1 MQANTPVPD
10 DYRNA
15 RPFLFPEIRDTWEI
29 AKIELLAKRMP
40 GGDTLEIPYL
50 CLAESF
56 AAVIVYAKDSLKT
69 IIDFDQVRRW
79 GLDVDTVFDQA
90 LEGLNEKSPGEFA
103 TFRAESSEI
112 YESTWKDGFD
122 AARVLFPEMLRH
134 LPVRGEHAIFMP
146 NNEILIV
153 TGRDDSLG
161 LKRCLEILEQAQ
173 KEGSPLPPLPVLLHE
188 GLYREFRLPSDHSL
202 FERFERLRQSYF
214 ERIYEEQSQVLK
226 DTDSPLARDTFI
238 ARYTRLM
245 EGGKTMS
252 LSSITEGYRTLLP
265 RTDLVSFTTRDSL
278 DPVASA
284 EWESVAA
291 LEDDGQGILEDI
303 QIYPPR
309 YLVQDFPTND
319 QLDRLGTKTG
329 PGLRA
334 RFETGTEVLG
344 KKCLECQH
352 SFPRST
358 VICPHDGTQLSTV
371 LVAPL
376 SGTLLGDRYELM
388 DEIGRG
394 GMGVIYRAVDRLSPG
409 APPVAVKLL
418 LNDATENDIIRNR
431 FLVEARA
438 ASSLNHPNVIKVQ
451 EFNVSEDG
459 LPYMVMEFLSGKTL
473 DDLLEEGHLDLPE
486 TIALIIQVCDALGHA
501 HRHNVVHRDVKPSN
515 IVVVPD
521 EDGQRKAIVVDF
533 GIAKIFTQPG
543 KTSLH
548 LTKTGQI
555 FGSPLYMSP
564 EQCMGQ
570 KLDARADIYA
580 LGCVLY
586 QCVAGQS
593 PFDGDNM
600 LSVIFQHINDEPER
614 FATSD
619 REKALESIILRALA
633 KSPEDRFQS
642 MTDLRRQLEHCLELI
657 TDPDREE
664 SPDSQSAQP
673 EPGTADGADPQ
684 FLYFKELADEGM
696 AAAQLELAVFYRDG
710 IFVEQNRELAF
721 DWCLKA
727 ASQEHPLAM
736 AELASMYF
744 FGTAIEIDYDKAY
757 YWAIKAAA
765 FEQPFAISLI
775 GHMLESGK
783 GVEKNFAEAWRWYE
797 RAADLEDIEAQKAL
811 GNFYYAGHG
820 CDRDI
825 GCSIKWFT
833 RAANQG
839 DQDAQLQLG
848 LIAFNNDERLNEPD
862 FETAVRWFSMAADQG
877 NTVAMR
883 CLSSA
888 YDSGNGVKE
897 DPQEA
902 LSWMQTAA
910 ELNDPE
916 AIFWIGR
923 WHSEGSHTLK
933 RDRKAAFRYFR
944 KAAELGSINA
954 HFELAMH
961 YLLGEGVAINYDSGL
976 RHLNQAAEDGHRGAI
991 YQLGLIHA
999 LGQGVPRD
1007 EKRALELI
1015 TSAAKKG
1022 EPAAQYYLSEHY
1034 EQQGDETRTRFWR
1047 DQALEQGYTPD

>member
-1 MQANTPVPD
+1 MQASTPVPD
-10 DYRNA
+10 DYRKA
-15 RPFLFPEIRDTWEI
+15 HPFIFPEIRDAWEI
-29 AKIELLAKRMP
+29 VKIELLAKKMP

-56 AAVIVYAKDSLKT
+56 AAVIVYARDSLKT

-79 GLDVDTVFDQA
+79 GLDVDTVFNQA
-90 LEGLNEKSPGEFA
+90 LEELDERSPGDFA
-103 TFRAESSEI
+103 AFRADSSEI

-122 AARVLFPEMLRH
+122 AARVLFPEMLRK
-134 LPVRGEHAIFMP
+134 LPVRGEPAIFLP
-146 NNEILIV
+146 NNETLIV

-214 ERIYEEQSQVLK
+214 ERIYEEQRQVLK
-226 DTDSPLARDTFI
+226 DTDSPLARDIFI
-238 ARYTRLM
+238 ARYTRLK
-245 EGGKTMS
+245 EDGKSMT
-252 LSSITEGYRTLLP
+252 LSSITEGYRTMLP
-265 RTDLVSFTTRDSL
+265 RTDLVSFTTRDNL
-278 DPVASA
+278 DPIASA
-284 EWESVAA
+284 EWDRVEAITHGL
-291 LEDDGQGILEDI
+291 LEDLQV
-303 QIYPPR
+303 YPPR
-309 YLVQDFPTND
+309 YLVERFPTPE
-319 QLDRLGTKTG
+319 QLDQMGITRMSSTDTRTI
-329 PGLRA
+329 PI
-334 RFETGTEVLG
+334 G
-344 KKCLECQH
+344 KKCLECQS
-352 SFPRST
+352 SFSRET
-358 VICPHDGTQLSTV
+358 LVCPHDGTQLSTV

-394 GMGVIYRAVDRLSPG
+394 GMGVIYRAHDRLSPG

-431 FLVEARA
+431 FMVEARA
-438 ASSLNHPNVIKVQ
+438 ASSLNHPNVIKVH
-451 EFNVSEDG
+451 EFNVSEEG
-459 LPYMVMEFLSGKTL
+459 LPYMIMEFLCGKTL

-501 HRHNVVHRDVKPSN
+501 HRHNVVHRDIKPSN
-515 IVVVPD
+515 IVIVPD
-521 EDGQRKAIVVDF
+521 ENGQRKAIVVDF
-533 GIAKIFTQPG
+533 GIAKVFTQPG

-600 LSVIFQHINDEPER
+600 LSVIFRHINDEPER
-614 FATSD
+614 FASST
-619 REKALESIILRALA
+619 REKALESVILKALA
-633 KSPEDRFQS
+633 KSPQDRFQS
-642 MTDLRRQLEHCLELI
+642 MTDLRRQLENCLEIMLG
-657 TDPDREE
+657 PEMEE
-664 SPDSQSAQP
+664 SGEGGWAQP
-673 EPGTADGADPQ
+673 EPGSTDGADPQ
-684 FLYFKELADEGM
+684 FIYFKELADEGM
-696 AAAQLELAVFYRDG
+696 AAAQLELAVFHRDG
-710 IFVEQNRELAF
+710 IFVEQNKELAF

-736 AELASMYF
+736 AELACMYF
-744 FGTAIEIDYDKAY
+744 FGTVVQNDYDKAY

-765 FEQPFAISLI
+765 FEQPFAMSLI

-783 GVEKNFAEAWRWYE
+783 GIEKNFAEAWGWYQ
-797 RAADLEDIEAQKAL
+797 RAAELEDIEAQKAL

-825 GCSIKWFT
+825 EQSIKWFT

-839 DQDAQLQLG
+839 DPDAQLQVG
-848 LIAFNNDERLNEPD
+848 LMIFNNDEGLDEPD
-862 FETAVRWFSMAADQG
+862 FEGAIRWFSMSADQG
-877 NTVAMR
+877 NTAAMR
-883 CLSSA
+883 CLSVA
-888 YDSGNGVKE
+888 YDNGNGVNE
-897 DPQEA
+897 DPREA

-910 ELNDPE
+910 ELDDPE

-923 WHSEGSHTLK
+923 WHSEGSHSLK

-944 KAAELGSINA
+944 KAAELGSVGA

-961 YLLGEGVAINYDSGL
+961 YLLGEGVAINSDSGL
-976 RHLNQAAEDGHRGAI
+976 RHLNQAAREGHRGAI
-991 YQLGLIHA
+991 YQLGLVHA
-999 LGQGVPRD
+999 FGQGVPKD
-1007 EKRALELI
+1007 EKRGLELI
-1015 TSAAKKG
+1015 TDAAKKG
-1022 EPAAQYYLSEHY
+1022 KLRPN
-1034 EQQGDETRTRFWR
+1034 TI
-1047 DQALEQGYTPD
+1047 